1 MYTEGQLVIL
11 QHVAYRDPCKQ
22 AVNYIDIL
30 DDPLNE
36 GATDGIA
43 ENYVSGSSI
52 GIVHAQGTKLNQ
64 EITQGDYEILLTR
77 KL

>member
-1 MYTEGQLVIL
+1 MAFPLEDEMYTEGQPVIL
-11 QHVAYRDPCKQ
+11 QHVAHRDLCKQ

-43 ENYVSGSSI
+43 KNLSSI
-52 GIVHAQGTKLNQ
+52 
-64 EITQGDYEILLTR
+64 R
-77 KL
+77 P